1 MDIIKILMIIWIAS
15 YPKSGNTWLRSI
27 ITSLLYTTDGIFDFK
42 LIKKIKQFPTRNQF
56 QDFTKNFNDINEISK
71 FWLLAQDKINL
82 TEEIKFFKTHNLN
95 CAVNKN
101 SFTNK
106 SHTLGTIY
114 VVRDPRNLVNSIK
127 NHYNKGNDEEA
138 KNFLISKKILSR
150 VPKDNEADIAT
161 LLGSWS
167 DHYNFWTKKNS
178 NLLLIK
184 YEDLILDTKKELE
197 RIIIYLKKFM
207 TVEINPEK
215 IKNILNTTS
224 FDHLKNLE
232 NKGLFNENVYDSKK
246 NKIRFFNK
254 GPSNDW
260 TKVLDK
266 KIQDDIEKIFYKE
279 MKELGYI

>member
-127 NHYNKGNDEEA
+127 NHYNKSNDEEA

-167 DHYNFWTKKNS
+167 DHYNFWTKRNS

-215 IKNILNTTS
+215 IKNILSTTS

>member
-1 MDIIKILMIIWIAS
+1 MVISSRQNKP
-15 YPKSGNTWLRSI
+15 YR
-27 ITSLLYTTDGIFDFK
+27 
-42 LIKKIKQFPTRNQF
+42 RN
-56 QDFTKNFNDINEISK
+56 KV
-71 FWLLAQDKINL
+71 
-82 TEEIKFFKTHNLN
+82 FKTHNLN
-95 CAVNKN
+95 CTVNKN

-184 YEDLILDTKKELE
+184 YEDLTLDTKKELE
-197 RIIIYLKKFM
+197 RIIIYLK
-207 TVEINPEK
+207 
-215 IKNILNTTS
+215 
-224 FDHLKNLE
+224 NL
-232 NKGLFNENVYDSKK
+232 
-246 NKIRFFNK
+246 
-254 GPSNDW
+254 
-260 TKVLDK
+260 
-266 KIQDDIEKIFYKE
+266 
-279 MKELGYI
+279 

>member
-1 MDIIKILMIIWIAS
+1 MIIWIAS

>member
-1 MDIIKILMIIWIAS
+1 MIIWIAS

-56 QDFTKNFNDINEISK
+56 QEFTKNFNDINEISK

-167 DHYNFWTKKNS
+167 DHYNFWTKRNS

-224 FDHLKNLE
+224 FDHLKDLE

-279 MKELGYI
+279 MKELSYI

>member
-127 NHYNKGNDEEA
+127 NHYNKSNDEEA

-215 IKNILNTTS
+215 IKNILSTTS

>member
-56 QDFTKNFNDINEISK
+56 QEFTKNFNDINEISK

-167 DHYNFWTKKNS
+167 DHYNFWTKRNS

-224 FDHLKNLE
+224 FDHLKDLE

-246 NKIRFFNK
+246 NKIKFFNK

>member
-1 MDIIKILMIIWIAS
+1 MIIWIAS

-56 QDFTKNFNDINEISK
+56 QEFTRNFNDINEISK

-167 DHYNFWTKKNS
+167 DHYNFWTKRNS

-224 FDHLKNLE
+224 FDHLKDLE

>member
-1 MDIIKILMIIWIAS
+1 MIIWIAS

-224 FDHLKNLE
+224 FDHLKDLE

-266 KIQDDIEKIFYKE
+266 KIQDDLEKIFYKE

>member
-1 MDIIKILMIIWIAS
+1 MIIWIAS

-167 DHYNFWTKKNS
+167 DHYNFWTKRNS

-215 IKNILNTTS
+215 IKNILSTTS

-266 KIQDDIEKIFYKE
+266 KIQDDIEKIFCKE

>member
-42 LIKKIKQFPTRNQF
+42 FIKKIKQFPTRNQF

-114 VVRDPRNLVNSIK
+114 VVRDPRNLINSIK

-215 IKNILNTTS
+215 IKNILSTTS

-266 KIQDDIEKIFYKE
+266 KIQDDLEKIFYKE

>member
-1 MDIIKILMIIWIAS
+1 MIIWIAS

-56 QDFTKNFNDINEISK
+56 QEFTRNFNDINEISK

-167 DHYNFWTKKNS
+167 DHYNFWTKRNS

-224 FDHLKNLE
+224 FDHLKDLE

-266 KIQDDIEKIFYKE
+266 KIQDDLEKIFYKE

>member
-1 MDIIKILMIIWIAS
+1 MIIWIAS

-82 TEEIKFFKTHNLN
+82 TKEIKFFKTHNLN

-215 IKNILNTTS
+215 IKNILSTTS

-266 KIQDDIEKIFYKE
+266 KIQDDIEKIFNKE
-279 MKELGYI
+279 MRELGYI

>member
-167 DHYNFWTKKNS
+167 DHYNFWTKRNS

-224 FDHLKNLE
+224 FDHLKDLE

-246 NKIRFFNK
+246 NKIKFFNK

>member
-27 ITSLLYTTDGIFDFK
+27 ITSLLYTTNGIFDFK

-56 QDFTKNFNDINEISK
+56 QEFTKNFNDINEISK

-266 KIQDDIEKIFYKE
+266 KIQNDIEKIFYK
-279 MKELGYI
+279 

>member
-56 QDFTKNFNDINEISK
+56 QEFTKNFNDINEISK

-114 VVRDPRNLVNSIK
+114 VVRDPRNLINSIK

-167 DHYNFWTKKNS
+167 DHYNFWTKRNS

-224 FDHLKNLE
+224 FDHLKDLE

>member
-1 MDIIKILMIIWIAS
+1 MIIWIAS

-56 QDFTKNFNDINEISK
+56 QEFTKNFNDINEISK

-150 VPKDNEADIAT
+150 VPKDDEADIAT

-167 DHYNFWTKKNS
+167 DHYNFWTKRNS

-224 FDHLKNLE
+224 FDHLKDLE

>member
-42 LIKKIKQFPTRNQF
+42 LIKKIKQFPTRDQF

-127 NHYNKGNDEEA
+127 NHYNKSNDEEA

-167 DHYNFWTKKNS
+167 DHYNFWTKRNS

-224 FDHLKNLE
+224 FDHLKDLE

>member
-1 MDIIKILMIIWIAS
+1 MIIWIAS

-42 LIKKIKQFPTRNQF
+42 LIKKIKQFPTRDQF

-167 DHYNFWTKKNS
+167 DHYNFWTKRNS

-224 FDHLKNLE
+224 FDHLKDLE

>member
-56 QDFTKNFNDINEISK
+56 QEFTKNFNDINEISK

-224 FDHLKNLE
+224 FDHLKDLE

-279 MKELGYI
+279 MKELSYI

>member
-82 TEEIKFFKTHNLN
+82 NEEIKFFKTHNLN

>member
-1 MDIIKILMIIWIAS
+1 M
-15 YPKSGNTWLRSI
+15 
-27 ITSLLYTTDGIFDFK
+27 
-42 LIKKIKQFPTRNQF
+42 
-56 QDFTKNFNDINEISK
+56 
-71 FWLLAQDKINL
+71 
-82 TEEIKFFKTHNLN
+82 
-95 CAVNKN
+95 
-101 SFTNK
+101 
-106 SHTLGTIY
+106 
-114 VVRDPRNLVNSIK
+114 
-127 NHYNKGNDEEA
+127 
-138 KNFLISKKILSR
+138 
-150 VPKDNEADIAT
+150 PKDNEADIAT

-167 DHYNFWTKKNS
+167 DHYNFWTKRNS

-224 FDHLKNLE
+224 FDHLKDLE

>member
-1 MDIIKILMIIWIAS
+1 MIIWIAS

-56 QDFTKNFNDINEISK
+56 QEFTRNFNDINEISK

-215 IKNILNTTS
+215 IKNILSTTS

>member
-1 MDIIKILMIIWIAS
+1 MIIWIAS

-56 QDFTKNFNDINEISK
+56 QEFTKNFNDINEISK

-167 DHYNFWTKKNS
+167 DHYNFWTKRNS

-215 IKNILNTTS
+215 IKNILSTTS

>member
-224 FDHLKNLE
+224 FDHLKDLE

-266 KIQDDIEKIFYKE
+266 KIQDDLEKIFYKE

>member
-56 QDFTKNFNDINEISK
+56 QEFTRNFNDINEISK

-167 DHYNFWTKKNS
+167 DHYNFWTKRNS

-215 IKNILNTTS
+215 IKNILSTTS

>member
-56 QDFTKNFNDINEISK
+56 QEFTKNFNDINEISK

-167 DHYNFWTKKNS
+167 DHYNFWTKRNS

-224 FDHLKNLE
+224 FDHLKGLE

-266 KIQDDIEKIFYKE
+266 KIQDDLEKIFYKE

>member
-1 MDIIKILMIIWIAS
+1 MIIWIAS

-95 CAVNKN
+95 CAINKN

-167 DHYNFWTKKNS
+167 DHYNFWTKRNS

-215 IKNILNTTS
+215 IKNILSTTS

-246 NKIRFFNK
+246 NKIKFFNK

>member
-1 MDIIKILMIIWIAS
+1 MIIWIAS

-224 FDHLKNLE
+224 FDHLKDLE

-266 KIQDDIEKIFYKE
+266 KIQDDIEKMFYKE
-279 MKELGYI
+279 MKELSYI

>member
-56 QDFTKNFNDINEISK
+56 QEFTKNFNDINEISK

-167 DHYNFWTKKNS
+167 DHYNFWTKRNS

-215 IKNILNTTS
+215 IKNILSTTS

-279 MKELGYI
+279 MKELGYV

>member
-56 QDFTKNFNDINEISK
+56 QEFTKNFNDINEISK

-167 DHYNFWTKKNS
+167 DHYNFWTKRNS

-215 IKNILNTTS
+215 IKNILDTTS
-224 FDHLKNLE
+224 FDHLKDLE

>member
-1 MDIIKILMIIWIAS
+1 MIIWIAS

-56 QDFTKNFNDINEISK
+56 QEFTKNFNDINEISK

-215 IKNILNTTS
+215 IKNILSTTS

>member
-42 LIKKIKQFPTRNQF
+42 LIKKIKQFPTRDQF

-114 VVRDPRNLVNSIK
+114 VVRDPRNLINSIK

-224 FDHLKNLE
+224 FDHLKDLE

>member
-56 QDFTKNFNDINEISK
+56 QEFTKNFNDINEISK

-114 VVRDPRNLVNSIK
+114 VVRDPRNLINSIK

-215 IKNILNTTS
+215 IKNILSTTS

-266 KIQDDIEKIFYKE
+266 KIQDDLEKIFYKE

>member
-42 LIKKIKQFPTRNQF
+42 LIKKIKQFPTRDQF

-266 KIQDDIEKIFYKE
+266 KIQDDIEKMFYKE
-279 MKELGYI
+279 MKELSYI

>member
-1 MDIIKILMIIWIAS
+1 MIIWIAS

-42 LIKKIKQFPTRNQF
+42 LIKKIKQFPTRDQF

-224 FDHLKNLE
+224 FDHLKDLE

>member
-1 MDIIKILMIIWIAS
+1 MIIWIAS

-56 QDFTKNFNDINEISK
+56 QEFTKNFNDINEISK

-167 DHYNFWTKKNS
+167 DHYNFWTKRNS

-224 FDHLKNLE
+224 FDHLKDLE

-279 MKELGYI
+279 MRELGYI